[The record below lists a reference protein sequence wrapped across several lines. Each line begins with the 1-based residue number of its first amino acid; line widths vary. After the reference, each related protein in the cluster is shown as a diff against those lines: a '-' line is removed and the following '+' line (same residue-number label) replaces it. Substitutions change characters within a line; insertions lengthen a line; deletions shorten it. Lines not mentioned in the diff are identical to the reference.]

1 MRRKILMMSDLQSG
15 AEQIEIVD
23 AADFDALVDLL
34 REGRNQSYGVM
45 GIGAAKL
52 RALEAWFAKVDALL
66 GSPSAKKSE

>member
-45 GIGAAKL
+45 GIGTAKL
-52 RALEAWFAKVDALL
+52 QALEAWFAKVDAVI
-66 GSPSAKKSE
+66 GSASQRDAK